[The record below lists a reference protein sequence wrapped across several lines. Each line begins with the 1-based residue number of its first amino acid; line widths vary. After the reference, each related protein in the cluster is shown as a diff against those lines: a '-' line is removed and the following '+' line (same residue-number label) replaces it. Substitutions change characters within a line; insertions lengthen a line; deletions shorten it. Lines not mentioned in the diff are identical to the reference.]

1 MSKKVS
7 SGYLSVAA
15 EDILAELYSDSE
27 YCVGY
32 KFFNGGKSTENVAA
46 IKELKENDMIEFYRG
61 LMTEDGEV
69 AGSGWCRSKKGN
81 DYVEEFQL

>member
-7 SGYLSVAA
+7 SGFLSVAA
-15 EDILAELYSDSE
+15 EDALVAMYSTSE

-32 KFFNGGKSTENVAA
+32 NGIGGKTPENMVA
-46 IKELKENDMIEFYRG
+46 IKELKKHDMIEFWRG

-69 AGSGWCRSKKGN
+69 AGSGWCRSSKGN
-81 DYVEEFQL
+81 EYVEQYKL

>member
-7 SGYLSVAA
+7 SGYLSVQA
-15 EDILAELYSDSE
+15 EDILCDLYDSIE

-32 KFFNGGKSTENVAA
+32 RGITGEKSPENVKA
-46 IKELKENDMIEFYRG
+46 IKELKEHDMIEFYRG

-81 DYVEEFQL
+81 EYVEEFQL